1 MSIPNEIDFAL
12 IKMGDGA
19 TPTEAFTILCGLNN
33 VTINRTASSQDKFTK
48 DCAFPG
54 RVPVRTQRIQ
64 GRQLDISGTGLT
76 NADDIARFDA
86 ALGNLK
92 NYKVELYKR
101 DGTDAGD
108 LIGTYAYSSKMTAA
122 NLSINDEGDSTA
134 EVTLPSHGT
143 WTYTA
148 AS

>member
-19 TPTEAFTILCGLNN
+19 GTEVFTVMCGLTN
-33 VTINRTASSQDKFTK
+33 VTVNRTANSQDKFTV

-76 NADDIARFDA
+76 NADDIDRFDE

-92 NYKVELYKR
+92 NYKVEMYKR
-101 DGTDAGD
+101 DGTDAGV
-108 LIGTYAYSSKMTAA
+108 LIGTYALASKMTAA
-122 NLSINDEGDSTA
+122 NLTINIEGDSTA

-148 AS
+148 AA